1 MRPSR
6 RLIALTLG
14 LAALTVLLIVLLR
27 DGAAVLAVLWA
38 GMALVAL
45 GDLFASTPARNI
57 TLDPDLPETGFVGL
71 DAGLTLEIATRKG
84 SLPQRVEVRVETGQG
99 LVSAP
104 LTRLDFGAGVHKAQT
119 VLPLR
124 MVSRGD
130 QTVSGV
136 YMRFA
141 SRFGLFE
148 ILPRWAMDLTIS
160 VQPNI
165 QPALSGEI
173 QTQMMPLLD
182 GMKSTHA
189 KGEGSEFHQLRDF
202 VPGMDPRAIDWKRS
216 ARMHALVARETR
228 AERNHQIMI
237 CLDHGHLM
245 AEQIGDLT
253 KLDHA
258 INAGLALSWA
268 GLLGGDR
275 VGFYS
280 FGPRPGDMVP
290 PGSGQAAF
298 ARIRKTCAG
307 LEQSETETNHT
318 LAMVNLHSTLNRRT
332 LVVVFS
338 DFVDSVTAELLI
350 ENMAIMSRQHLVLYV
365 TLRDGL
371 MDQMSRPEK
380 VNMETISQAV
390 SASRLRQE
398 RAAVLDRLQRLGVHC
413 LDADPATLTPDLVS
427 RYIDIKLQ
435 GFL

>member
-6 RLIALTLG
+6 RLTALTLG
-14 LAALTVLLIVLLR
+14 LAAITVLLIVLLR
-27 DGAAVLAVLWA
+27 DSAPVLVVLWA
-38 GMALVAL
+38 GLGLAALA
-45 GDLFASTPARNI
+45 DLFLSTPARVI
-57 TLDPDLPETGFVGL
+57 TLEPDLPETGFVGL
-71 DAGLTLEIATRKG
+71 AAPLTLRIGTRKG
-84 SLPQRVEVRVETGQG
+84 MLPQQLELRVDTDPG
-99 LVSAP
+99 LRAAP
-104 LTRLDFGAGVHKAQT
+104 LTRLTVDAGAHEVQAT
-119 VLPLR
+119 LPLQ
-124 MVSRGD
+124 MVERGD
-130 QTVSGV
+130 QQVTGLH
-136 YMRFA
+136 MRFA
-141 SRFGLFE
+141 SRLGLFE
-148 ILPRWAMDLTIS
+148 ILPKWPAELSIT

-165 QPALSGEI
+165 QPVLSGEI

-237 CLDHGHLM
+237 CIDHGHLM
-245 AEQIGDLT
+245 AEQIGNLT

-275 VGFYS
+275 VGFYT

-318 LAMVNLHSTLNRRT
+318 LAMVNLHSALNRRT

-365 TLRDGL
+365 TLRDGML
-371 MDQMSRPEK
+371 DQMARPDK
-380 VNMETISQAV
+380 VNMDAISRAV
-390 SASRLRQE
+390 SATNLKQE
-398 RAAVLDRLQRLGVHC
+398 RTAVLDRLQRLGVQC
-413 LDADPATLTPDLVS
+413 LDADPDTLTPDLVS

-435 GFL
+435 GSL